1 MNMNRNEVPELK
13 QIEHIS
19 IVAPQISSG
28 FPIPFYF
35 MKEVPNSTSRIELY
49 FDAGTLNGKVGLAS
63 AVSGL
68 LLSGTDKWNSTQ
80 IHTELDNLGA
90 YTDVSIGHES
100 VIVTLYGLKEKLV
113 EITSLFVES
122 LTNADFKQKEIAELI
137 ADRKQKLKINLEKV
151 SFLAQ
156 REFTKNLFFNS
167 SYNRVIEEKDYDD
180 ISREEIVDFHKNKYL
195 KGLFTVVLVGDFS
208 ESELVKFE
216 DVLGPLSV
224 SELPEFTDSIVNK
237 VGYVK
242 VAKEGALQAAIRIGK
257 ILFTRKHPDFIPFT
271 ILNTVL
277 GEYFGSRLMSN
288 LREDK
293 GYTYGVNS
301 MVSEYQNIG
310 YFLIATDVAAEHVDS
325 ALKEIRFEIEK
336 LQTELIEQEELD
348 LVKNYLLGQLLKSAD
363 GPYAMTDLYVHL
375 QSFGLEVDYYNRYIH
390 EINEITSEKLQD
402 CAKKYLNWDDLTIVT
417 AG

>member
-1 MNMNRNEVPELK
+1 MNRKEAPELN
-13 QIEHIS
+13 QVEHIS
-19 IVAPQISSG
+19 LVAPQIFRE
-28 FPIPFYF
+28 FPMPFFF
-35 MKEVPNSTSRIELY
+35 MKEVPNATSRIELY
-49 FDAGTLNGKVGLAS
+49 FNAGTINGKIGLAS

-68 LLSGTDKWNSTQ
+68 LLSGTKDKNSTQ

-100 VIVTLYGLKEKLV
+100 AIITLYGLNEKLS

-122 LTNADFKQKEIAELI
+122 MASADFKQKEIDELF
-137 ADRKQKLKINLEKV
+137 ADRKQKLRINFEKV
-151 SFLAQ
+151 SFLAH

-167 SYNRVIEEKDYDD
+167 NYGRVIEEKDYDS
-180 ISREEIVDFHKNKYL
+180 ITREEICKFHKNQYL
-195 KGLFTVVLVGDFS
+195 NGLNKVVLVGDFS
-208 ESELVKFE
+208 ESEVVKIQ
-216 DVLGPLSV
+216 DLLAPLCSLDLPSFSNSLTNKSGRYFV
-224 SELPEFTDSIVNK
+224 SKD
-237 VGYVK
+237 
-242 VAKEGALQAAIRIGK
+242 GALQSSIRMGRIM
-257 ILFTRKHPDFIPFT
+257 FTRKHADYIPFA

-277 GEYFGSRLMSN
+277 GDYFGSRLMSN

-293 GYTYGVNS
+293 GFTYGVNS

-310 YFLIATDVAAEHVDS
+310 YFLIATDVAAEHKES
-325 ALKEIRFEIEK
+325 ALNEIRFELEK
-336 LQTELIEQEELD
+336 LQNEPIDQHELE

-375 QSFGLEVDYYNRYIH
+375 FSYNLDEDYYNRYIQ
-390 EINEITSEKLQD
+390 EINEITAEKLQE